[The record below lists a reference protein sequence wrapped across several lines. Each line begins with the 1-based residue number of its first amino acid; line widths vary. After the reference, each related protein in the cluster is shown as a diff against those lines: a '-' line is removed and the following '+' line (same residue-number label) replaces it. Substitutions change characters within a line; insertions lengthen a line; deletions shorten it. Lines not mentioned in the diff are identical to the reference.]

1 MFVFGS
7 AEKVSR
13 ELEFLLFLVNSWQQN
28 MKFMKE
34 CFTITALKIT
44 TDLGRGTF
52 IAKFAE
58 LVFELKKS
66 TGKALVFVIWP
77 RLSSGELTP
86 KQTYL
91 SKLKASRKKPYI

>member
-1 MFVFGS
+1 MKKFEKIEKKKLLPNPQTVFVFGS

-44 TDLGRGTF
+44 SF
-52 IAKFAE
+52 Y
-58 LVFELKKS
+58 FEPWTRNLY
-66 TGKALVFVIWP
+66 
-77 RLSSGELTP
+77 R
-86 KQTYL
+86 
-91 SKLKASRKKPYI
+91 